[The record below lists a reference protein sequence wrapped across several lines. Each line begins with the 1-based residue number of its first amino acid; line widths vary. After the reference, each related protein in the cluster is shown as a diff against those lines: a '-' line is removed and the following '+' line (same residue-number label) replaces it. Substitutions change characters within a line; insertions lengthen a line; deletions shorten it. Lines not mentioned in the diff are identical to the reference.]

1 MERKLATIL
10 AADVAGYSRL
20 MGVDEEGTLNALRAH
35 REVVDG
41 LVVAHRGRVFSS
53 AGDSVVAE
61 FGSAVEAINCAV
73 EVQQEMAGRNEAV
86 AKDKRLQFRI
96 GLNIGDVMA
105 EGGNLFGDGVNVAA
119 RVQELAEPGG
129 ICAARNVYDQ
139 VHQKVGVGF
148 ESLGEHRVKNIA
160 EPVAVYRVLV
170 DGAAAQPRIRIWL
183 RWARR
188 HTVPLGALT
197 LALLIA
203 AGALVWDIYPRQQT
217 TSLPLPDKPSIA
229 VLPFDSLGDDAMW
242 DRFADGVTEDIIN
255 DLAHSK
261 DLFVIARNSTEV
273 YKNKPVDIRQVGRD
287 LGVKYVL
294 EGSIQPVGDR
304 VRATAQLVEA
314 ATGAHVW
321 SERYDRPAGDLFT
334 VQQDVTEKIAAT
346 LAGYQGA
353 IADAERRIIR
363 RKSPASLT
371 AFDYYLLAME
381 AKHTVTKE
389 GFLEAEQL
397 FNKAIDLDPHLAR
410 AYVGLVLVYAYF
422 LDLGLSPSVPETLQL
437 QMAAAR
443 QAVTVDPDDG
453 ETHLALGIAYA
464 YSGDHPK
471 ARSEFY
477 RAEALAPNNA
487 DLLMIAAWTLPWL
500 GETERAT
507 EFAGRAIRLNPN
519 YPYWYHQALRWVY
532 FVSRDFES
540 SLEAARQIKEP
551 FALDYALLAMIQ
563 GYLGHEE
570 EAKSAAADLLRLDP
584 DWSIERYLSE
594 SGGFA
599 RDEETNLMIEGA
611 RKTGIPVCTDSRY
624 LAAHPDLKRLGICD
638 EERARS

>member
-1 MERKLATIL
+1 
-10 AADVAGYSRL
+10 
-20 MGVDEEGTLNALRAH
+20 
-35 REVVDG
+35 
-41 LVVAHRGRVFSS
+41 
-53 AGDSVVAE
+53 
-61 FGSAVEAINCAV
+61 
-73 EVQQEMAGRNEAV
+73 
-86 AKDKRLQFRI
+86 
-96 GLNIGDVMA
+96 
-105 EGGNLFGDGVNVAA
+105 
-119 RVQELAEPGG
+119 
-129 ICAARNVYDQ
+129 
-139 VHQKVGVGF
+139 
-148 ESLGEHRVKNIA
+148 
-160 EPVAVYRVLV
+160 
-170 DGAAAQPRIRIWL
+170 
-183 RWARR
+183 
-188 HTVPLGALT
+188 
-197 LALLIA
+197 
-203 AGALVWDIYPRQQT
+203 
-217 TSLPLPDKPSIA
+217 
-229 VLPFDSLGDDAMW
+229 
-242 DRFADGVTEDIIN
+242 
-255 DLAHSK
+255 
-261 DLFVIARNSTEV
+261 
-273 YKNKPVDIRQVGRD
+273 
-287 LGVKYVL
+287 
-294 EGSIQPVGDR
+294 
-304 VRATAQLVEA
+304 
-314 ATGAHVW
+314 
-321 SERYDRPAGDLFT
+321 
-334 VQQDVTEKIAAT
+334 
-346 LAGYQGA
+346 
-353 IADAERRIIR
+353 
-363 RKSPASLT
+363 
-371 AFDYYLLAME
+371 ME